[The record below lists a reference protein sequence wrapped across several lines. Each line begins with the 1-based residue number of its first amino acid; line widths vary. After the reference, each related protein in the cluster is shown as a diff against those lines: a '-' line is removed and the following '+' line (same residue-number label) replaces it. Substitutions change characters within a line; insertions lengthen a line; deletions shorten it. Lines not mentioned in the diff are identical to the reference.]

1 MRHHPAGVEDHVE
14 LAEMQRH
21 EMHPLEMD
29 PHVGLGLLQGLMPL
43 LRGMHPLGEMAL
55 LTGMHPQG
63 GMALLPH
70 SEGRGKHPH
79 QLGVGVDGRL
89 SFEESWGVSNSITMQ
104 RVLLRWWTN
113 CLPKVLQA

>member
-14 LAEMQRH
+14 LAEMQRP

-29 PHVGLGLLQGLMPL
+29 PHVGLGLLQGVMPL
-43 LRGMHPLGEMAL
+43 LRGMHPPGEMAL

-70 SEGRGKHPH
+70 SEGRGKHSH

-89 SFEESWGVSNSITMQ
+89 SLEESWGVSNIITMQ